1 MASEIWPLTY
11 FTNRTKDE
19 FTSVI
24 LDLQSILSKDFKNKD
39 RLINRI
45 VNLFVERFDSDH
57 LLSKYKISISDKL
70 EKAIKQTLNY
80 AIDTEM
86 MIRYICTILN
96 EDAGEV

>member
-11 FTNRTKDE
+11 FTNRTREE
-19 FTSVI
+19 FDGVI
-24 LDLQSILSKDFKNKD
+24 LDLQSLLSKDFKNQD

-45 VNLFVERFDSDH
+45 VNLFVDKFDPDY

-86 MIRYICTILN
+86 LIRYIYYRLS